1 MRLELPKKRH
11 EKLLLIVKKRQE
23 LNEERQQIAQIRHN
37 IDQQR
42 CDLEAREAKLLNK
55 PPQEFRRYN
64 LYVDKRND
72 IRTHLDFAVEN
83 IPRNDKYSN
92 TILKF
97 QRNIEKSYSR
107 FPHLKQFFSGNM
119 TTP

>member
-55 PPQEFRRYN
+55 PPQEFRR
-64 LYVDKRND
+64 LYVDKRNGLTL
-72 IRTHLDFAVEN
+72 ILLLKTYHAMTN
-83 IPRNDKYSN
+83 ILTLS
-92 TILKF
+92 
-97 QRNIEKSYSR
+97 
-107 FPHLKQFFSGNM
+107 
-119 TTP
+119 